1 MYITR
6 MAAHASI
13 LACRIPR
20 TEKPGRL
27 HPWGLKESHAAESH
41 THTHTHTHA
50 HTHTHTHT
58 HAHTHARAHTHMH
71 AHTCTHTHTHRHAHT
86 HVHTHAHTVEHYSAI
101 RNETVAFAA
110 TWMGLEV
117 LILRT

>member
-1 MYITR
+1 

-41 THTHTHTHA
+41 THTHTHTH
-50 HTHTHTHT
+50 T
-58 HAHTHARAHTHMH
+58 HAHTHAHTRTCTHTRAHTH
-71 AHTCTHTHTHRHAHT
+71 TDTHTHT

-117 LILRT
+117 IILRT